1 MATPNKPIAGQKFG
15 LLTAIRKTGCVHS
28 SGGVARA
35 IWLFQ
40 CERGKLVEKKRDN
53 VTSGK
58 TVSCGC
64 LRPGVQPG
72 KRDLSRLAEQNRAFV
87 PESMRGL
94 AGTVIGEKHAKGR
107 SFGYAPSTGVCSL
120 EYV

>member
-1 MATPNKPIAGQKFG
+1 MATPNKPINGQKYG
-15 LLTAIRKTGCVHS
+15 MLTAIRKVGCVHS

-35 IWLFQ
+35 IWLFK
-40 CERGKLVEKKRDN
+40 CDCGKLVEKKRDN
-53 VTSGK
+53 VTAGK

-72 KRDLSRLAEQNRAFV
+72 KRDLSRLAEQNREFV

-94 AGTVIGEKHAKGR
+94 QGEVIGERHTKGR
-107 SFGYAPSTGVCSL
+107 SFGYAPSFGVYSS

>member
-1 MATPNKPIAGQKFG
+1 MATPHKSIAGQKFG
-15 LLTAIRKTGCVHS
+15 LLTAIRQTGRVFS
-28 SGGVARA
+28 SGGTPRA
-35 IWLFQ
+35 VWLFQ
-40 CERGKLVEKKRDN
+40 CDCGKLVEKKRDG
-53 VTSGK
+53 VTAGK
-58 TVSCGC
+58 TLSCGC

-94 AGTVIGEKHAKGR
+94 AGTVIGEKHTKGR
-107 SFGYAPSTGVCSL
+107 SFGYAPSFGVCSS

>member
-1 MATPNKPIAGQKFG
+1 MATPNKPIDGQKYG
-15 LLTAIRKTGCVHS
+15 MLTAIRKVGCVHS

-35 IWLFQ
+35 VWLFQ
-40 CERGKLVEKKRDN
+40 CDCGKLVEKKRDN

-72 KRDLSRLAEQNRAFV
+72 KKDLATLAGQNREFV

-94 AGTVIGEKHAKGR
+94 PGKVIGERHTKGR
-107 SFGYAPSTGVCSL
+107 SFGYAPSFGVCSS